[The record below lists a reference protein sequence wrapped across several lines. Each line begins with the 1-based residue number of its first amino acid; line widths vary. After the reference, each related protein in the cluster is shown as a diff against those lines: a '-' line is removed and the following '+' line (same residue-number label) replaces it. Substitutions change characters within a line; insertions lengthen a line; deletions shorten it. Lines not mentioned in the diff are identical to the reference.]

1 MSLEIQRVALTGHP
15 ISAAYVT
22 DHERVARFYLTG
34 PPDQAAS
41 YREVAER
48 ASLAYPESRWK
59 ALAEAVRPTDPR
71 VGKRLEEVIRAR
83 GLFVAT
89 GQQAGL
95 FTGPLL
101 TIYKALTA
109 ARLAADLEEQL
120 AVPVMPL
127 FTVASEDHDWDEVN
141 HAHVIDLENR
151 LLRLE
156 VSAPSEIESDTIR
169 PPVFRVP
176 VGPGADAALGQLGQV
191 TPHTEFKSHFVES
204 LRSAYRPDRSMADAF
219 EVALTQL
226 LTRYPF
232 LPIQA
237 SHPFVKETSRQ
248 LLWNEWEMRTDS
260 TPRLAERAGELR
272 AEGFPLQVKMKE
284 GLTNLFVEGALGRDR
299 VQLDERSGARLRR
312 SGEVLSADELRHT
325 LESAPDRVS
334 PGVLLRPVAEAVA
347 FPVVAYV
354 AGPAEIAYLAQSQ
367 PLFDLHGVPAPVV
380 VPRASFQLVE
390 PKIDKVLKKYA
401 LEAADLAGDSAGAI
415 NRLLKDQMPLEV
427 ADALEALRAAVAA
440 GLRSV
445 ESAALARDPGSQGV
459 VGRGKRA
466 IFQGIEVLERKLGD
480 RVKDQHQ
487 LMRQQLEKVAVHM
500 YPGGDPQERILN
512 IYPYVIRYG
521 ESLLEA
527 VYERADTLFN

>member
-1 MSLEIQRVALTGHP
+1 MSLEIRRVPLTGHP
-15 ISAAYVT
+15 IAAAYVR
-22 DHERVARFYLTG
+22 DHDRVARFYLAG
-34 PPDQAAS
+34 PPDQATS

-48 ASLAYPESRWK
+48 VSQAYPDSRWK
-59 ALAEAVRPTDPR
+59 ALAESVRPADPS
-71 VGKRLEEVIRAR
+71 VGERLEEVIRAR

-101 TIYKALTA
+101 TIYKAVTA
-109 ARLAADLEEQL
+109 VRLAADLEQQL

-127 FTVASEDHDWDEVN
+127 FMVASEDHDWDEVN
-141 HAHVIDLENR
+141 HAHVIDLQNR

-156 VSAPSEIESDTIR
+156 VSAPSEIQSDAIR

-176 VGPGADAALGQLGQV
+176 VGPHADAALEQLSEV
-191 TPHTEFKSHFVES
+191 TPDTEFKTHFLDS
-204 LRSAYRPDRSMADAF
+204 LRSAYRHDRSMADAF
-219 EVALTQL
+219 EVALTHL
-226 LTRYPF
+226 LTRYPC

-237 SHPFVKETSRQ
+237 SHPFVKEASRE

-260 TPRLAERAGELR
+260 TQRLAERADEIESG
-272 AEGFPLQVKMKE
+272 GFPLQVSNGE

-299 VQLDERSGARLRR
+299 LLDDRSGARLRR
-312 SGEVLSADELRHT
+312 SGEVLSGAELRNT
-325 LESAPDRVS
+325 LERTPDRVS
-334 PGVLLRPVAEAVA
+334 PGVLLRPVAEAAA

-380 VPRASFQLVE
+380 VPRASFQLLE
-390 PKIDKVLKKYA
+390 PKIDKVLKKYS
-401 LEAADLAGDSAGAI
+401 LEAAKLAGDSAGAI

-445 ESAALARDPGSQGV
+445 ESAALAHDLGSKGA

-466 IFQGIEVLERKLGD
+466 IFQGVETLERKLGD
-480 RVKDQHQ
+480 RVKEQHQ
-487 LMRQQLEKVAVHM
+487 VMRQQLEKVAVHL

-512 IYPYVIRYG
+512 VYPYLIRYG

-527 VYERADTLFN
+527 VYERAETSFN